1 MPDPITHY
9 WFGQRVLSV
18 LDLKIFEEIDPLV
31 FDRALQGPD
40 PWSTVGFYGGKNK
53 RFACRSNQMHKEKTG
68 EFLLALTAEAKRHSE
83 VFSVLVGNIC
93 HYCLDRTVHPYI
105 IYRSGDYDGTSDT
118 YAQRSGHVKME
129 RGIDS
134 LIIRKYF
141 RKTPWRFP
149 VVKVIYKLK
158 KYPQYLKQP
167 LNSAYFNVYGWEDG
181 FSDFNQSL
189 RDEARFYGLMQD
201 PMGFVHYLLRP
212 LSGGRVNYC
221 MYSYYRRDTA
231 PGVVDYLNEKHGA
244 WKHPYD
250 PAVVSTASVFD
261 LIGLAKEDALQM
273 IRAAYAV
280 VFSGETLKLAEL
292 YGNSNYSTG
301 FDCDDLRNQRKPVFE
316 PLQYKGKYF
325 NQ

>member
-105 IYRSGDYDGTSDT
+105 VYRSGDYDGTAGT

-141 RKTPWRFP
+141 RKPPWRFP
-149 VVKVIYKLK
+149 IVKVIYKLK

-167 LNSAYFNVYGWEDG
+167 LNSAYFNVYGWKDG
-181 FSDFNQSL
+181 FDTFNKGL
-189 RDEARFYGLMQD
+189 KDEALFYGLMQD
-201 PMGFVHYLLRP
+201 PVGVVRCLLRP
-212 LSGGRVNYC
+212 MSRGHTNYSA
-221 MYSYYRRDTA
+221 YSYYKA
-231 PGVVDYLNEKHGA
+231 EANAEENDYLNENHSE

-250 PAVVSTASVFD
+250 PSLKFTMSISEMID
-261 LIGLAKEDALQM
+261 KAKSDALLM
-273 IRAAYAV
+273 ISAAYDAV
-280 VFSGETLKLAEL
+280 FKGDEIKLEQI
-292 YGNSNYSTG
+292 YGNANYSTG
-301 FDCDDLRNQRKPVFE
+301 FDCEDPRNKMKPVFD
-316 PLQYKGKYF
+316 PQI
-325 NQ
+325 